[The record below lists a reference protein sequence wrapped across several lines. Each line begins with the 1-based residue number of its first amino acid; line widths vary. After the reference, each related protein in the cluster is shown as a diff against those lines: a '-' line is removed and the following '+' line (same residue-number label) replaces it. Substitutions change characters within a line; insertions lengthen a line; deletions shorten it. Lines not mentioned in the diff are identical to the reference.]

1 MKYSKEQT
9 KELLLKIENSLWDYL
24 LKHNINDPIL
34 IGIHTGGVWVADWL
48 QKTMGFKGKAASLN
62 ISFHRDDYSKVGVSP
77 RVEPTEMPVS
87 VDDKHIILVD
97 DVLFTGR
104 TTRAAINEI
113 FDFGRPLS
121 VTLVVLVERNGKELP
136 ISADI
141 TGEKLELE
149 NNKDIKLLGPE
160 PMLLEITDKET

>member
-9 KELLLKIENSLWDYL
+9 QALLLKIENSLREYL
-24 LKHNINDPIL
+24 SKNKIQNPII
-34 IGIHTGGVWVADWL
+34 IGVHTGGTWIADWL
-48 QKTMGFKGKAASLN
+48 QCKLGYEGKAASLN
-62 ISFHRDDYSKVGVSP
+62 ISFYRDDFSRAGVNP

-87 VDDKHIILVD
+87 IDDKHIILVD

-113 FDFGRPLS
+113 FDFGRPLT
-121 VTLVVLVERNGKELP
+121 VTLVVLIERNGKELP

-141 TGEKLELE
+141 VGEKMQLE
-149 NNKDIKLLGPE
+149 NNKNVKLLGPD
-160 PMLLEITDKET
+160 PLIIEIIDKDL

>member
-1 MKYSKEQT
+1 MKYSKTQT
-9 KELLLKIENSLWDYL
+9 QDLLLKIENSLRDYL
-24 LKHNINDPIL
+24 LNNNIKNPII
-34 IGIHTGGVWVADWL
+34 IGVHTGGAWIADWL
-48 QKTMGFKGKAASLN
+48 QKSLGFEGKAASLN
-62 ISFHRDDYSKVGVSP
+62 ISFYRDDFSKVGVNP
-77 RVEPTEMPVS
+77 RVDPTAMPVS
-87 VDDKHIILVD
+87 VDDKHVILVD

-141 TGEKLELE
+141 VGEKLELD
-149 NNKDIKLLGPE
+149 NNKNIKLLGPD
-160 PMLLEITDKET
+160 PMILEVIDKG